1 MKISRIKLK
10 KIIKEELDNMDE
22 QSDVQSWAEKA
33 DRLARDVS
41 AMREKASLALDSY
54 ADATAKLLKHDEVSA
69 EDATR
74 QVVDV
79 LKGIVED
86 FIEEDLG
93 GVIDDVYFDEVTK
106 P

>member
-1 MKISRIKLK
+1 MKISKTKLK

-22 QSDVQSWAEKA
+22 QSDIQSWAKEG
-33 DRLARDVS
+33 DRLEKDIS
-41 AMREKASLALDSY
+41 AMREQASLALDSY
-54 ADATAKLLKHDEVSA
+54 ADATAKLLKHDDVSA

-74 QVVDV
+74 QVADV

-93 GVIDDVYFDEVTK
+93 SVIDDVYFDEVTK
-106 P
+106 